1 MEEEEKKYSPETTPT
16 LKSKKKSH
24 GLYGFLSIRKKKVGC
39 LPSTSDTSQENSPGP
54 SSNNNS
60 PVHKDSF
67 NLPSLPRLNKSS
79 SEERPLSDSEVL
91 RRSDAVAK
99 SNSST
104 NVALCCAITEG
115 SRTPVHFQS
124 DFKIRCNNNLSTMSI
139 NRQSILTRMN
149 GLSEDLGERLPPSGF
164 EAKLKKPASETN
176 IVASTKKAEG
186 AARKGFFCKKKT
198 HKRSCSLGKS
208 TFTNEESAPKGLDPS
223 SLESSQSASEIS
235 PQSSP
240 SPGEASH
247 VRLRRRLL
255 LSQRRSVD
263 NIVASSSGQLFYLS
277 INFITLNSIWA

>member
-1 MEEEEKKYSPETTPT
+1 MEEEENKYSPETTPT
-16 LKSKKKSH
+16 PKAKKKSH
-24 GLYGFLSIRKKKVGC
+24 TLYGLLSIRKKKVGC

-60 PVHKDSF
+60 PIHKDSF

-104 NVALCCAITEG
+104 NVALCCAITES

-124 DFKIRCNNNLSTMSI
+124 DFKIRCNNNLSSMTI

-149 GLSEDLGERLPPSGF
+149 GHSEDLGERLPPSGF
-164 EAKLKKPASETN
+164 ETKLRKPASETN
-176 IVASTKKAEG
+176 IVASTKKAEVF
-186 AARKGFFCKKKT
+186 RKGFFSKKKT
-198 HKRSCSLGKS
+198 HKRSCSLGKPNV
-208 TFTNEESAPKGLDPS
+208 TNEESCAPKGLDPASLDS
-223 SLESSQSASEIS
+223 SHSTSEIS

-240 SPGEASH
+240 TPGEASH

-263 NIVASSSGQLFYLS
+263 NIVVASSSGMFNLFS
-277 INFITLNSIWA
+277 KI